1 MGSDEWAPMR
11 RRPRGLTGAAGRARE
26 RTDLGK
32 PFALCHDLPRLKLMS
47 HCGPSMIKATCFRV
61 AVSCTE
67 LLASRGNVELAA
79 RRTSVWPIRRHLL
92 PDWRRRKSERRI
104 RIPRVGHFNP
114 RGSDA
119 ALNAAWARRAGMISY
134 LPRLAPSGV
143 NTEGRTGDA
152 GDGQAAIRRDT
163 SVAVGRIGEWESGL
177 QAEQDRLRMIETGR
191 DLAHAARCVVF
202 KCTVPGPGGA
212 TVFNS
217 SALIP
222 PGLVAARR
230 ARLRRRWRA
239 GGPRRWRQRRRGWW
253 RRALPG

>member
-119 ALNAAWARRAGMISY
+119 ALNAAWARRAGMVSH
-134 LPRLAPSGV
+134 LP
-143 NTEGRTGDA
+143 
-152 GDGQAAIRRDT
+152 
-163 SVAVGRIGEWESGL
+163 
-177 QAEQDRLRMIETGR
+177 
-191 DLAHAARCVVF
+191 
-202 KCTVPGPGGA
+202 
-212 TVFNS
+212 
-217 SALIP
+217 
-222 PGLVAARR
+222 
-230 ARLRRRWRA
+230 
-239 GGPRRWRQRRRGWW
+239 RRGWQGKGGGGGGRGTW
-253 RRALPG
+253 TGWATLIRTALHQPTR